1 MALLIRE
8 KRRGKWRRDCGGFP
22 QHYKKIITAWRETQ
36 EGAFLNVCVS
46 EHKCIIFIQHQCKW
60 LKTPTHSCSIL
71 IIQIV
76 SNVTFIRGVS
86 HTVIASHGEVMKA
99 QMFYSPVRITDCTVY
114 GQNTQGPD
122 RLCIDSLKLNAQL
135 WVFQIFSFLQG
146 NTYSMSFYKILK
158 INFDIAK
165 LNKNIYFPTYCS

>member
-8 KRRGKWRRDCGGFP
+8 KRRGKWRRDCGGFL
-22 QHYKKIITAWRETQ
+22 QHYKRIITAWRETQ

-60 LKTPTHSCSIL
+60 LKTPTHSRSIL

-76 SNVTFIRGVS
+76 SNVTFIRSVS
-86 HTVIASHGEVMKA
+86 HTVIASHGEVLKA

-135 WVFQIFSFLQG
+135 WVFQILSFLQG

-165 LNKNIYFPTYCS
+165 C